1 VARTLGSSAKGGPAS
16 GGQPCN
22 TNMFYVYILQSL
34 KDLGYY
40 IGITDSLEKRLRE
53 HNNGKTKSTKSR
65 IPFVIKYTELFKN
78 KTEARKREIELKKN
92 YYLRKELLNS
102 IGFNLK

>member
-1 VARTLGSSAKGGPAS
+1 
-16 GGQPCN
+16 
-22 TNMFYVYILQSL
+22 MFYIYILQSL
-34 KDLGYY
+34 KDFGYY
-40 IGITDSLEKRLRE
+40 LGITDNPEKRLQE
-53 HNNGKTKSTKSR
+53 HNMGKTKSTKSR
-65 IPFVIKYTELFKN
+65 IPFVLKYKEVYQT

>member
-1 VARTLGSSAKGGPAS
+1 MYTL
-16 GGQPCN
+16 
-22 TNMFYVYILQSL
+22 YILKSL
-34 KDLGYY
+34 KDFGYY
-40 IGITDSLEKRLRE
+40 IGITDNLEKRLQE
-53 HNNGKTKSTKSR
+53 HNSGKTKSTKSR
-65 IPFVIKYTELFKN
+65 IPFVLKYKEGYQT